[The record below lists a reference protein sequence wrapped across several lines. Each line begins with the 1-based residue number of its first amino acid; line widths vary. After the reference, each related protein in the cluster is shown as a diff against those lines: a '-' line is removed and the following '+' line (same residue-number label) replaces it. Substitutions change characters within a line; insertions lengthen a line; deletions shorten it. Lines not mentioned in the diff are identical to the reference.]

1 MSSEG
6 PQLSAALLRDRERG
20 GASAPRSGAKGAP
33 LGGSGPP
40 ADGVAR
46 QLRDQ
51 AQGALGELLRGFQ
64 AADPQDGDV
73 ARAGSVEERQRLRA
87 GLVSALLRL
96 IFLLYAEARGLL
108 SGAPDGGAPLARL
121 FEHLQDERRRGD
133 DLERR
138 HGAWARVAALFRALC
153 GSGSAGPRGGLCD
166 PDAHPFLETRPWLS
180 DGALH
185 RVLTAL
191 LVHEGAPLC
200 YGELEVEH
208 LGTLYEGLIAF
219 DLEIA
224 EGESM
229 ALLPSH
235 VVVDLEALVALP
247 GRERLARLEEA
258 ADLKL
263 GARPAARVAA
273 AGSVAELA
281 QALARRASPRQPGP
295 IARGALY
302 FQRGQL
308 RRRAGSYYTPREIS
322 SRVVERTLSPLL
334 DRDGRPPAPED
345 VLSLAVCDPAMGS
358 GAFLVEACRQ
368 LAARLVV
375 AWERAGA
382 TPPLGPGEAPLT
394 RAMALVAERCLYGVD
409 LDPLAVDLARLSL
422 WLVVQDTRLPL
433 SFLDGNLR
441 CGDSLIGAERAEVGG
456 FPVAAR
462 LRGGAGQR
470 RTRRAL
476 LRRAPAPP
484 PSEGAERAPCDR
496 PETAEGA
503 TRDRPEK
510 AEGALCDRPE
520 GAEGA
525 LCDRPEGAEGALC
538 DRPEAAKGAP
548 RDRPERADGVDQAAL
563 DAWMALWFWP
573 SAGEIAALAPAPAT
587 FARYMAAAREPADP
601 RAALSRR
608 IAEERRF
615 LHWELAFPRV
625 FDRPEPGFDAVI
637 GNPPWVAFVGRAAQP
652 IAPEVFY
659 LYLRRNPA
667 FHGYRSL
674 HGLFVHRA
682 ASLLRPGGRL
692 GLVIPTSVSDLDG
705 YGPTRRAHD
714 ALCAVDSDLPSFGS
728 DAFDGVFQPCMGLL
742 STRLAPAAPRAAK
755 GASWPLARSDLDL
768 VSRRLLERLGALTPL
783 PAALFGERG
792 FQTTAE
798 DVERIRRADV
808 PEPPYT
814 CPIREGTDV
823 GEFIARAPRHHVD
836 RAGVKGRFRKDE
848 DWKAVRLLIR
858 QTARYPIAALSDGLP
873 FRNSILAGFCDATWS
888 EFALLCYLNSSPV
901 RWWHYTRHR
910 DAREGMPQVKIAHLR
925 AIPAPPPAGAA
936 LIAALDALGRELGPA
951 NAGLPAKARRHLDS
965 TVASMLE
972 MTEEERGC
980 VARWAEATPL
990 PRPDG

>member
-1 MSSEG
+1 MSSEC
-6 PQLSAALLRDRERG
+6 PQLSAALGRDRERG
-20 GASAPRSGAKGAP
+20 GALAPRGAARGTGAS
-33 LGGSGPP
+33 LDGSGPS

-46 QLRDQ
+46 QLRDR
-51 AQGALGELLRGFQ
+51 AQGALGEVLRGFQ
-64 AADPQDGDV
+64 AADTQGGDV
-73 ARAGSVEERQRLRA
+73 ACAGSAEGRRRLRA
-87 GLVSALLRL
+87 GLVSALMRL

-108 SGAPDGGAPLARL
+108 AGVEGGGAPLARL
-121 FEHLQDERRRGD
+121 FEDLQEERRRQGD

-138 HGAWARVAALFRALC
+138 HGAWARIAALFRALRDR
-153 GSGSAGPRGGLCD
+153 GPGGARGGLCD
-166 PDAHPFLETRPWLS
+166 PDAHPFLEGRPWLS

-185 RVLTAL
+185 RVLSAL
-191 LVHEGAPLC
+191 LAHDGVPLR

-208 LGTLYEGLIAF
+208 LGTLYEGLIAL

-235 VVVDLEALVALP
+235 IVVDLEALLALP
-247 GRERLARLEEA
+247 GRDRLARLEEA

-273 AGSVAELA
+273 AGSVAELS
-281 QALARRASPRQPGP
+281 QALARRASPRHPDR

-302 FQRGQL
+302 LQPGQL
-308 RRRAGSYYTPREIS
+308 RRRAGSYYTPREITS
-322 SRVVERTLSPLL
+322 HVVERTLSPLL
-334 DRDGRPPAPED
+334 DRNGRPAAPAD
-345 VLSLAVCDPAMGS
+345 VLALAVCDPAMGS

-368 LAARLVV
+368 LAARLVE
-375 AWERAGA
+375 AWQSAGA
-382 TPPLGPGEAPLT
+382 APPLARDEPPQPPLA
-394 RAMALVAERCLYGVD
+394 RAMALVAERCLHGVD

-422 WLVVQDTRLPL
+422 WLVVQEARLPL
-433 SFLDGNLR
+433 SFLDGKLR

-456 FPVAAR
+456 FPAAAK
-462 LRGGAGQR
+462 LPGGSGERQ
-470 RTRRAL
+470 TRRAL
-476 LRRAPAPP
+476 LRQAPLPP
-484 PSEGAERAPCDR
+484 R
-496 PETAEGA
+496 PEGA
-503 TRDRPEK
+503 T
-510 AEGALCDRPE
+510 PE

-525 LCDRPEGAEGALC
+525 PRGGPEGAEGAP
-538 DRPEAAKGAP
+538 RGGPEGAEGAP
-548 RDRPERADGVDQAAL
+548 RGGPEGAERALGDGPEGADQAAL

-573 SAGEIAALAPAPAT
+573 PAGELAALAPEPAT

-615 LHWELAFPRV
+615 LHWELAFPCV

-637 GNPPWVAFVGRAAQP
+637 GNPPWVAYVGRAAQP
-652 IAPEVFY
+652 IAPEVFH
-659 LYLRRNPA
+659 LHLRRNPA

-728 DAFDGVFQPCMGLL
+728 GAFDGVFQPCMGLL
-742 STRLAPAAPRAAK
+742 STRLAPAAPRAAAI
-755 GASWPLARSDLDL
+755 ASWPLARSDLDV
-768 VSRRLLERLGALTPL
+768 VSRRLLERLGALPPL

-798 DVERIRRADV
+798 DAERIRRADA

-814 CPIREGTDV
+814 CPIREGADV
-823 GEFIARAPRHHVD
+823 GELVARAPRHHVD

-873 FRNSILAGFCDATWS
+873 FRNSILAGFSDATWS

-951 NAGLPAKARRHLDS
+951 NAGLPADARRHLDG

-980 VARWAEATPL
+980 VARWAAATPL

>member
-1 MSSEG
+1 MSSEC
-6 PQLSAALLRDRERG
+6 PQLSAALGRDRERG
-20 GASAPRSGAKGAP
+20 GALAPRGAARGTGAS
-33 LGGSGPP
+33 LDGSGPS

-46 QLRDQ
+46 QLRDR
-51 AQGALGELLRGFQ
+51 AQGALGEVLRGFQ
-64 AADPQDGDV
+64 AADTQGGDV
-73 ARAGSVEERQRLRA
+73 ACAGSAEGRRRLRA
-87 GLVSALLRL
+87 GLVSALMRL

-108 SGAPDGGAPLARL
+108 AGVEGGGAPLARL
-121 FEHLQDERRRGD
+121 FEDLQEERRRQGD

-138 HGAWARVAALFRALC
+138 HGAWARIAALFRALRDR
-153 GSGSAGPRGGLCD
+153 GPGGARGGLCD
-166 PDAHPFLETRPWLS
+166 PDAHPFLEGRPWLS

-185 RVLTAL
+185 RVLSAL
-191 LVHEGAPLC
+191 LAHDGVPLR

-235 VVVDLEALVALP
+235 IVVDLEALLALP
-247 GRERLARLEEA
+247 GRDRLARLEEA

-273 AGSVAELA
+273 AGSVAELS
-281 QALARRASPRQPGP
+281 QALARRASPRHPDR

-302 FQRGQL
+302 LQPGQL
-308 RRRAGSYYTPREIS
+308 RRRAGSYYTPREITS
-322 SRVVERTLSPLL
+322 HVVERTLSPLL
-334 DRDGRPPAPED
+334 DRNGRPAAPAD
-345 VLSLAVCDPAMGS
+345 VLALAVCDPAMGS

-368 LAARLVV
+368 LAARLVE
-375 AWERAGA
+375 AWQSAGA
-382 TPPLGPGEAPLT
+382 APPLARDEPPQPPLA
-394 RAMALVAERCLYGVD
+394 RAMALVAERCLHGVD

-422 WLVVQDTRLPL
+422 WLVVQEARLPL
-433 SFLDGNLR
+433 SFLDGKLR

-456 FPVAAR
+456 FPAAAK
-462 LRGGAGQR
+462 LPGGSGERQ
-470 RTRRAL
+470 TRRAL
-476 LRRAPAPP
+476 PRQAPLPP
-484 PSEGAERAPCDR
+484 RPEGATLEGAEGAPR
-496 PETAEGA
+496 G
-503 TRDRPEK
+503 
-510 AEGALCDRPE
+510 GPE

-525 LCDRPEGAEGALC
+525 PRGGPEGAERALGDGPEGA
-538 DRPEAAKGAP
+538 
-548 RDRPERADGVDQAAL
+548 DQAAL

-573 SAGEIAALAPAPAT
+573 PAGELAALAPAPAT

-615 LHWELAFPRV
+615 LHWELAFPGV

-637 GNPPWVAFVGRAAQP
+637 GNPPWVAYVGRAAQP
-652 IAPEVFY
+652 IAPEVFH
-659 LYLRRNPA
+659 LHLRRNPA

-728 DAFDGVFQPCMGLL
+728 GAFDGVFQPCMGLL
-742 STRLAPAAPRAAK
+742 STRLAPAAPRAAAI
-755 GASWPLARSDLDL
+755 ASWPLARSDLDV
-768 VSRRLLERLGALTPL
+768 VSRRLLERLGALPPL

-798 DVERIRRADV
+798 DAERIRRADA

-814 CPIREGTDV
+814 CPIREGADV
-823 GEFIARAPRHHVD
+823 GELVARAPRHHVD

-873 FRNSILAGFCDATWS
+873 FRNSILAGFSDATWS

-951 NAGLPAKARRHLDS
+951 NAGLPADARRHLDG

-980 VARWAEATPL
+980 VARWAAATPL

>member
-1 MSSEG
+1 MSSEC
-6 PQLSAALLRDRERG
+6 PQLSAALGRDRERG
-20 GASAPRSGAKGAP
+20 GAFAPRGAARGTGAS
-33 LGGSGPP
+33 LDGSGPS

-51 AQGALGELLRGFQ
+51 AQGALGEVLRGFQ
-64 AADPQDGDV
+64 AADPQGGDV
-73 ARAGSVEERQRLRA
+73 ACAGSAEGRRRLRA
-87 GLVSALLRL
+87 GLVSALMRL

-108 SGAPDGGAPLARL
+108 AGAEGGGAPLARL
-121 FEHLQDERRRGD
+121 FEDLQEERRRQGD

-138 HGAWARVAALFRALC
+138 HGAWARIAALFRALRDRVP
-153 GSGSAGPRGGLCD
+153 GGARGGLCD
-166 PDAHPFLETRPWLS
+166 PDAHPFLEGRPWLS

-185 RVLTAL
+185 RVLSAL
-191 LVHEGAPLC
+191 LVHDGVPLR

-235 VVVDLEALVALP
+235 IVVDLEALLALP
-247 GRERLARLEEA
+247 GRDRLARLEEA

-273 AGSVAELA
+273 AGSVAELS
-281 QALARRASPRQPGP
+281 QALARRASPRHPDR

-302 FQRGQL
+302 LQPGQL
-308 RRRAGSYYTPREIS
+308 RRRAGSYYTPREITS
-322 SRVVERTLSPLL
+322 HVVERTLSPLL
-334 DRDGRPPAPED
+334 DRDSRPAAPAD
-345 VLSLAVCDPAMGS
+345 VLALAVCDPAMGS

-368 LAARLVV
+368 LAARLVE
-375 AWERAGA
+375 AWQSAGA
-382 TPPLGPGEAPLT
+382 APPLARAEPPQPPLA
-394 RAMALVAERCLYGVD
+394 RAMALVAERCLHGVD

-422 WLVVQDTRLPL
+422 WLVVQDARLPL
-433 SFLDGNLR
+433 SFLDGKLR

-456 FPVAAR
+456 FPAAAR
-462 LRGGAGQR
+462 LPGRSGERQ
-470 RTRRAL
+470 TRRAL
-476 LRRAPAPP
+476 LRQAPLPPRPEGAPP
-484 PSEGAERAPCDR
+484 EDAEVAPRDGPEGAEVAPRGGPEGAEVAPRGGPEGAERALGD
-496 PETAEGA
+496 G
-503 TRDRPEK
+503 
-510 AEGALCDRPE
+510 PE
-520 GAEGA
+520 GA
-525 LCDRPEGAEGALC
+525 
-538 DRPEAAKGAP
+538 
-548 RDRPERADGVDQAAL
+548 DQAAL

-573 SAGEIAALAPAPAT
+573 PAGELAALAPAPAT

-615 LHWELAFPRV
+615 LHWELAFPGA

-637 GNPPWVAFVGRAAQP
+637 GNPPWVAYVGRAAQP
-652 IAPEVFY
+652 IAPEVFH
-659 LYLRRNPA
+659 LHLRRNPA

-742 STRLAPAAPRAAK
+742 STRLAPAAPRTAAI
-755 GASWPLARSDLDL
+755 ASWPLARSDLDV
-768 VSRRLLERLGALTPL
+768 VSRRLLERLGALPPL

-798 DVERIRRADV
+798 DAERIRRADT
-808 PEPPYT
+808 PEPPYS
-814 CPIREGTDV
+814 CPIREGADV
-823 GEFIARAPRHHVD
+823 GELIARAPRHHVD

-873 FRNSILAGFCDATWS
+873 FRNSILAGFSDATWS

-951 NAGLPAKARRHLDS
+951 NAGLPADARRHLDG

-980 VARWAEATPL
+980 VARWAAATPL